1 MNFRLIANTTSY
13 VLWVEAGFL
22 LLPLLVSVLYG
33 EPWMPFFAT
42 AVLCILIGFI
52 LQLVPVKKAQM
63 HSRDGFMA
71 VALGWIA
78 LSLTGALPYVFSG
91 ALNNYVDPLSN
102 F

>member
-52 LQLVPVKKAQM
+52 LQLVPVKKAQPT
-63 HSRDGFMA
+63 RPDEPPGNPDD
-71 VALGWIA
+71 I
-78 LSLTGALPYVFSG
+78 
-91 ALNNYVDPLSN
+91 DPVTTARRSET
-102 F
+102 